1 MNKHIKLSA
10 IVILLQILFTANA
23 PAAQPPVTLETGE
36 MFVISN
42 GLVRMGIGPGGRL
55 LELSYRGGPNLA
67 SSGYWN
73 FHGNGYDAEG
83 KLLLVKFHVPVGIG
97 EVVRQS
103 DDLVEVVFVRQ
114 PAEPLFFQTSLHYV
128 LRRGDP
134 GFYLYMTAAHD
145 EKMPAGYITQ
155 YAYNLRLAPEHFDY
169 IAVDDTR
176 RHISHSCL
184 DEKNAEMIMD
194 ATFRLADGTVVS
206 KYNYSHAIEDGD
218 FNLYGWAGPKNGVW
232 WIQVSGEYYSSA
244 PYRVLLTSHQ
254 TAKTPVIIWQT
265 QCTHRGGYNIEFPP
279 GDTTSWEKIYGPVF
293 VYLNSGKD
301 YDAMW
306 NDAKARL
313 ETIMSQWPYQWMS
326 HELFPLQRGQVTG
339 TLNFDGHS
347 PAANA
352 FVILAPQGEHWSKD
366 NKGYHF
372 WTKTDANGRF
382 DLTNVRPGKYTLFAS
397 GAEQFY
403 EFSQDGITVTPGKKL
418 ELGKLKWKRVAHGK
432 RIWQIG
438 TADRSPGEFANG
450 DDFHHWGLWRRYP
463 TDFPNDVHFEI
474 GKSKERKDWNF
485 AHWNWYS
492 QKNAW
497 DISFKLDEAPK
508 GKAILTFGI
517 AAARGHSSRGYGSRG
532 PADLGVWVN
541 DKKVGSFSPATSGG
555 VSYRSARQSTRYS
568 VEEINFDTGLLGDG
582 TNVISLRHALSNP
595 YKQGEEKGERGAG
608 PGCIMYDAIRLEI
621 EL

>member
-1 MNKHIKLSA
+1 MKLSA
-10 IVILLQILFTANA
+10 IVIFLQIFFTASVA
-23 PAAQPPVTLETGE
+23 AAQPPVTLATGE
-36 MFVISN
+36 MFVIDN
-42 GLVRMGIGPGGRL
+42 GLVRMGIAPGGRL
-55 LELSYRGGPNLA
+55 NELSYRGGPNLA

-73 FHGNGYDAEG
+73 INGNGYDAEG
-83 KLLLVKFHVPVGIG
+83 KMLPQKFHAPVGIG
-97 EVVRQS
+97 KVLRQS

-114 PAEPLFFQTSLHYV
+114 PAAPLFFQTSLHYV

-145 EKMPAGYITQ
+145 EKMPPGYIIQ
-155 YAYNLRLAPEHFDY
+155 YCYNLRLAPEHFDY

-176 RHISHSCL
+176 RNISHSCL

-218 FNLYGWAGPKNGVW
+218 FNLYGWAGPKTGVW
-232 WIQVSGEYYSSA
+232 WIQPSGEYYSSA

-279 GDTTSWEKIYGPVF
+279 GDTANWEKIYGPVF
-293 VYLNSGKD
+293 VYLNSAKD

-306 NDAKARL
+306 NDAKERV
-313 ETIMSQWPYQWMS
+313 ETIKTQWPHKWMS
-326 HELFPLQRGQVTG
+326 HKLFPLHRGQVSG
-339 TLNFDGHS
+339 KLNFDDNT

-352 FVILAPQGEHWSKD
+352 FVILTPKGTHWSKE
-366 NKGYHF
+366 NRGYHF
-372 WTKTDANGRF
+372 WSKTDADGRF
-382 DLTNVRPGKYTLFAS
+382 NVTNIRPGEYTLYAS
-397 GAEQFY
+397 GADQFY
-403 EFSQDGITVTPGKKL
+403 EFSQDGITVAADKKL
-418 ELGKLKWKRVAHGK
+418 ELGKLKWKRVSHGK

-438 TADRSPGEFANG
+438 TADRSSGEFANG

-474 GKSKERKDWNF
+474 GKSKERNDFNF

-492 QKNAW
+492 KKNAW
-497 DISFKLDEAPK
+497 DISFKLNDAPK
-508 GKAILTFGI
+508 GTATLTFGI

-532 PADLGVWVN
+532 SADLRVWVN
-541 DKKVGSFSPATSGG
+541 DKETEGFTVAATGG
-555 VSYRSARQSTRYS
+555 DSYRSARQSTRYQAK
-568 VEEINFDTGLLGDG
+568 EITFNADLLSAGKN
-582 TNVISLRHALSNP
+582 TILLRHALSNP
-595 YKQGEEKGERGAG
+595 YKQGEPKGESGAG

-621 EL
+621 E